1 MFQNNMLN
9 KVMHLNEYEIN
20 FYTIELFH
28 FDILV
33 KQNFLYEME
42 VYQKKRIT
50 KNKIKYYIKERS
62 LFFFTMAT
70 SPTHCKYLFQTIST
84 H

>member
-1 MFQNNMLN
+1 MIDYFLMHNELHVEMFLNNMLN

-20 FYTIELFH
+20 FHTIELFH

-33 KQNFLYEME
+33 KQMFLYEME

-50 KNKIKYYIKERS
+50 KKIKI
-62 LFFFTMAT
+62 L
-70 SPTHCKYLFQTIST
+70 
-84 H
+84 